1 MVGFTRAHIRGF
13 AVLFLATAG
22 SQALSEE
29 HVHHVQGSY
38 ETAAHDATPSP
49 IPDRIV
55 LTWQTDP
62 ATSQA
67 VTWRTDTTV
76 AHGIVEIAP
85 ADASPRFMLDA
96 ESLDAETER
105 VETDSGPAHFHSAN
119 AQGLRPGARY
129 AYRVGFGEVWSEWF
143 HFRTASDRPE
153 PFSFIYFGDAQNNL
167 LSLWSR
173 TLRSAYSDAPG
184 AAFMI
189 HAGDLTNRANRD
201 TEWGEWFEAG
211 DWIQAMVPSVPT
223 PGNHEYP
230 KDENG
235 QRRLSSLWRPHF
247 SLPAGDIEG
256 LEETVYFVDYQGA
269 RIISLNSNERLDEQA
284 EWLDR
289 TLESNPHRWSV
300 VTFHHPVFSTAQ
312 GRDNDVLRGLWK
324 PIFDRHRVD
333 LVLTGHDH
341 TYGRGRNLP
350 VGINEVEAGT
360 GTVYVVSVSGPKMY
374 VLGDEPWWD
383 RAAENTQLYQIISID
398 GDTLRYEARTAV
410 GELYD
415 AFELARREGLPNRL
429 IDRTPR
435 ERRHGNTIGGRE

>member
-96 ESLDAETER
+96 EALAAETER

-129 AYRVGFGEVWSEWF
+129 AYRVGFGELWSEWF

-173 TLRSAYSDAPG
+173 TIRSAYSDAPG

-211 DWIQAMVPSVPT
+211 DWIQAMVPSIPT

-247 SLPAGDIEG
+247 SLAAGDIEG
-256 LEETVYFVDYQGA
+256 LEETVYFVDYQGV
-269 RIISLNSNERLDEQA
+269 RIISLNSNERLGEQA

-289 TLESNPHRWSV
+289 TLGSSPHRWSV
-300 VTFHHPVFSTAQ
+300 VTFHHPVFSTAK
-312 GRDNDVLRGLWK
+312 GRDNDTLRGLWK
-324 PIFDRHRVD
+324 PIFDRHGVD

-350 VGINEVEAGT
+350 VGMTEVEAGT

-374 VLGDEPWWD
+374 VLDDEPWWD

-398 GDTLRYEARTAV
+398 GGTLRYEARTAV

-415 AFELARREGLPNRL
+415 AFELAKRDGLPNRL
-429 IDRTPR
+429 IDRPPR
-435 ERRHGNTIGGRE
+435 ERRHDNTIGGRE